1 MKYRKMKMSRRG
13 RAGRR
18 RSSRKRIAKRMNR
31 KANRIVRGAIA
42 QRIGRR
48 K

>member
-1 MKYRKMKMSRRG
+1 MAYRKRSFSRRG

-18 RSSRKRIAKRMNR
+18 RSSRKGIAKRMNR